1 MRKLLIIASLIGCVA
16 LMSFVKVAPNGDL
29 QIGNA
34 PTAIFFDKVGR
45 FQQATNWNFDPA
57 TTNKGL
63 VMETGTSE
71 SSGIYLDDEYA
82 VIWSPGDQGRL
93 LRIYD
98 EDAMSTGSTTFE
110 KAYIDGAGNF
120 FTVSDEK
127 RKKEIDQVSGAV
139 RKLQQIKGVSYK
151 YKEDSLATANA
162 KGKIPSAKTAG
173 LLAQEVEAVIPEA
186 VQTDDKGNK
195 FMNYNAVIPYLVE
208 AIKAQQTEIETLKT
222 QLASIK
228 GK

>member
-1 MRKLLIIASLIGCVA
+1 MKKVLISATLLVGSVA

-34 PTAIFFDKVGR
+34 SSAIFWDKVGR
-45 FQQATNWNFDPA
+45 FQQANNWNFDPA
-57 TTNKGL
+57 VSQKGL
-63 VMETGTSE
+63 ILENGTYE

-98 EDAMSTGSTTFE
+98 EDAMYTGSVDYE
-110 KAYIDGAGNF
+110 KAYIDGVGNYF
-120 FTVSDEK
+120 KASDEK
-127 RKKEIDQVSGAV
+127 RKKEINVVSDAV
-139 RKLQQIKGVSYK
+139 KKLQKIKGVNYK
-151 YKEDSLATANA
+151 YKEDTLGTVNV
-162 KGKIPSAKTAG
+162 KGKAANVKTAG
-173 LLAQEVEAVIPEA
+173 LLAQEVETVIPEA
-186 VQTDDKGNK
+186 VQTDKLGNK
-195 FMNYNAVIPYLVE
+195 FMDYDAVIPYLVE

-228 GK
+228 K